1 MKQKNVYFK
10 KKPFVL
16 PPFLTWLFLLF
27 FFSIT
32 TLNAQGLT
40 NKCFKNTFGS
50 LAIITKHNAETG
62 DFIGNYGSTTGSVG
76 IYTIIGKTP
85 KYPKL
90 NASFPVTFTIGWGTI
105 ASKPNDNSQYW
116 SSTMSGSYDPNSKH
130 LNLLNVIS
138 APGPFHAVSIF
149 NPGNLPQSQTFE
161 SVLQTDCESIT
172 NGTPIITPGN
182 KSPEDIDYENLLKGN
197 WTVDSK
203 NSYGLVKNIN
213 IIDLVPRGNTYPNL
227 RYYEVAGNLTLS
239 TGTEIPFKGIASPH
253 LEEQVN
259 TFAISIVG
267 TVNSI
272 NNDSYNIALSGIS
285 TEGGSNNIKMFL
297 TKSSGMKSDI
307 IPEIDDNQISTEE
320 IFIKTK

>member
-27 FFSIT
+27 FLPNT
-32 TLNAQGLT
+32 TLKAQGLT

-50 LAIITKHNAETG
+50 LAIITKHNTETG
-62 DFIGNYGSTTGSVG
+62 DFIGNYGSSTGSPG
-76 IYTIIGKTP
+76 IFTIIGKTP

-90 NASFPVTFTIGWGTI
+90 NVSFPVTFTIGWGTI
-105 ASKPNDNSQYW
+105 ASKPDDNSQYW

-197 WTVDSK
+197 WTIDSK

-259 TFAISIVG
+259 SFAISIVG

-272 NNDSYNIALSGIS
+272 NDDSYNIALSGIS

-297 TKSSGMKSDI
+297 TKSNGMKSDI

-320 IFIKTK
+320 IFIKN